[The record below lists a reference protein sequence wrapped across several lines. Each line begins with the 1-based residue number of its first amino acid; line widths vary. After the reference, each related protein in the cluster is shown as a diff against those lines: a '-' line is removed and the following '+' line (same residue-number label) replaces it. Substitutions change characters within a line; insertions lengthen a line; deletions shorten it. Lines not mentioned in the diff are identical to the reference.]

1 MQKNQDDEIG
11 VVSGQ
16 LSPLADAPEDWR
28 IITGLPGDGVCVVDR
43 AGRVVPYRR
52 VQAYLTRLL
61 EFYRR
66 ISDEEIERE
75 NGLPGWEATA
85 AAQRLA
91 ARYLDYRPA
100 RGPRLV
106 LSGWEKY
113 ESVKL
118 GEGEEG
124 FVYLLG
130 WVGLPY
136 YKIGQ
141 TTQPHSRIRWVA
153 QLQPAKLEIAHLI
166 PADRPRLA
174 EKHLHALFRCRLV
187 NGEYFVLHEADIEW
201 LMSLHRLRCPYP
213 SR

>member
-1 MQKNQDDEIG
+1 MQKNQYGETS
-11 VVSGQ
+11 VVSGK
-16 LSPLADAPEDWR
+16 LSPLADDPEDWR
-28 IITGLPGDGVCVVDR
+28 IIRGLPGDGVCVVDQ
-43 AGRVVPYRR
+43 AGHVVPYKR
-52 VQAYLTRLL
+52 VQAHLTRLL

-66 ISDEEIERE
+66 VSDEEIERE
-75 NGLPGWEATA
+75 NGAPSLEVS

-118 GEGEEG
+118 REGEEG

-174 EKHLHALFRCRLV
+174 EKHLHAMFSDRLV
-187 NGEYFVLHEADIEW
+187 NGEYFVLHDEDIEW
-201 LMSLHRLRCPYP
+201 LLSLECLRHPYP